1 MVKPLVPPMVDILGP
16 YTTTEQ
22 HVVSRPG
29 KTGDAAGAGFSW
41 WKDCTDENSED
52 GTPIPA
58 VALNNF
64 KAQLLTLCQAAGIDI
79 DDDDAMVAYAVQSGF
94 MNYAVAT
101 GTANAWVVAPPLD
114 VPAYGAGRVL
124 WVVAPATN
132 TATIVNANVSGLGN
146 RRVKKSDGT
155 DPAIGDIIGG
165 RLYPTV
171 DDGTNIR
178 VVYPLASDIV
188 DAVAASPPILSV
200 FIDST
205 PGTRTFTPTTT
216 GWYEVVLVG
225 GGGGGGGGIGTGGG
239 GGGAG
244 GGVVVDYV
252 YLIAGTAYTY
262 TIGTGGA
269 LGGPGFNGSAGTST
283 SLVGPA
289 GTVVATGGGA
299 GGGAGAGVGGFGA
312 SAGSGSGQSAL
323 GGITAGQ
330 PGFQGSPQI
339 NQSGQGGS
347 SPGGGFGG
355 QASFGSG
362 NNGSSPGGGA
372 SGGTNGNNGGTGAN
386 GRITLRALGV

>member
-1 MVKPLVPPMVDILGP
+1 MKRWEPIAYPGPDNGFGAATHRNFNQGTGERGSWPDGLG
-16 YTTTEQ
+16 YQQIIDEIC
-22 HVVSRPG
+22 
-29 KTGDAAGAGFSW
+29 AAIEKAG
-41 WKDCTDENSED
+41 
-52 GTPIPA
+52 
-58 VALNNF
+58 
-64 KAQLLTLCQAAGIDI
+64 LTLNDADGQQLAQAIQKG
-79 DDDDAMVAYAVQSGF
+79 

-114 VPAYGAGRVL
+114 VPAYAAGRVL

-132 TATIVNANVSGLGN
+132 TATTVNANVSGLGN
-146 RRVKKSDGT
+146 RRVKKSNGS
-155 DPAIGDIIGG
+155 DPAIGDIIAG

-225 GGGGGGGGIGTGGG
+225 AGGGGGGGVGTGGG

-283 SLVGPA
+283 SLVGPT

-299 GGGAGAGVGGFGA
+299 GGGAGAGVGGLGA
-312 SAGSGSGQSAL
+312 SGGSGSGQSAL